1 MPLSEIEIDLPWLKV
16 CLIYEIS
23 TIPRVPRNA
32 DADPTFPYVEAIQ
45 TTTFEINNAES
56 FVSVT
61 FSITV
66 TADLKKIQNNGS
78 KKQLLGTNTDLK

>member
-1 MPLSEIEIDLPWLKV
+1 M
-16 CLIYEIS
+16 
-23 TIPRVPRNA
+23 PRNA
-32 DADPTFPYVEAIQ
+32 DADPTFPDVEAIQ

-66 TADLKKIQNNGS
+66 TPDL
-78 KKQLLGTNTDLK
+78 